1 VLTLKSG
8 MEQSSRAAPDQSYPL
23 HTFADSRLKKGWENM
38 EKPLSLICALILVLS
53 FSACTP
59 SEPADPP
66 PSTDASIEQ
75 TTATQSQSEPM
86 VTPAA
91 EDEYADLSHLP
102 EAKRQFFQKLGF
114 TPSSLRTAFS
124 GDTFLS
130 TAHRGVVSV
139 YTGDLFGNDKKK
151 EAIVVSLLDAGD
163 RDRIQANYFYYG
175 NEGLATEVLLSAP
188 LDYGHQAPPTLFI
201 YRYGGK
207 TYFCCQKYGGNEWG
221 GGSFAHYGL
230 IYTEILPSGKTAA
243 PVSLEYGHGAGQHWY
258 AAVSVGEELL
268 SSSEDVY
275 GDDGDYEK
283 EVSFDA
289 INEKL
294 NEIGLPVLEGTR
306 ENIYLIEVNEK
317 TPGVTML
324 VSGSISW
331 PEDGSFSDGT
341 WTVEYIDH
349 LKYD

>member
-1 VLTLKSG
+1 MK
-8 MEQSSRAAPDQSYPL
+8 
-23 HTFADSRLKKGWENM
+23 
-38 EKPLSLICALILVLS
+38 KPLSLICALILVLS
-53 FSACTP
+53 FSACNP
-59 SEPADPP
+59 SQPADPP

-75 TTATQSQSEPM
+75 TTATKSQSEP
-86 VTPAA
+86 VA
-91 EDEYADLSHLP
+91 EDAFADLSHLP

-124 GDTFLS
+124 GDAFIS

-151 EAIVVSLLDAGD
+151 EAIVISLLDAGD

-175 NEGLATEVLLSAP
+175 EEGIATEVLLSAP
-188 LDYGHQAPPTLFI
+188 LDYTYHPGHQAPPTLFL

-207 TYFCCQKYGGNEWG
+207 TYFVCQKYGGNEWG

-230 IYTEILPSGKTAA
+230 IYTEILPDGKIAP

-258 AAVSVGEELL
+258 AAVSVGDEVI

-275 GDDGDYEK
+275 GDDGSYEK
-283 EVSFDA
+283 EVSFNA
-289 INEKL
+289 INERLK
-294 NEIGLPVLEGTR
+294 EIGLPVLGDTR
-306 ENIYLIEVNEK
+306 EEVFLVDVSEK

-324 VSGSISW
+324 VSGSIAW

-341 WTVEYIDH
+341 WKVEYIDH